1 MSKDLFEDIELKTPS
16 NTDVGV
22 KDVIQDDRPHHTDP
36 DWDKYV
42 MSHFQD
48 NEKMDGRPLVAGLRR
63 VTEVL
68 IGKIVFSGP
77 TQVWPPLDDKSI
89 RSTVIWTTTFE
100 DGSSFSDVA
109 DVWEGNTDDMFCAFS
124 TATAATR
131 AEARSLRK
139 ALRIRSVAAEE
150 MTKKDTAAI
159 IKNIS
164 KANGLQS
171 TEGEYEDQSRMT
183 DAQSNFI
190 DVKSKQL
197 NVDVEK
203 LFQNVF
209 SISVKRKVT
218 KSQASNAIKKL
229 NEYQQ
234 KSGTCPDEI
243 LGYHE
248 DWRS

>member
-1 MSKDLFEDIELKTPS
+1 MAKDLFEDMELKTPS

-22 KDVIQDDRPHHTDP
+22 KDVIQDNRPHHTDP
-36 DWDKYV
+36 DWDEYV

-48 NEKMDGRPLVAGLRR
+48 SEKMDGRPLVAGLRR
-63 VTEVL
+63 VAEMLV
-68 IGKIVFSGP
+68 GKIVFSGP
-77 TQVWPPLDDKSI
+77 TQVWPPQDDRSI

-164 KANGLQS
+164 KANGIQS

-190 DVKSKQL
+190 DVKCKQL
-197 NVDVEK
+197 DVSGEK
-203 LFQNVF
+203 LFKHVF
-209 SISVKRKVT
+209 NLSVKRKVT

-234 KSGTCPDEI
+234 KSGSIPDEI
-243 LGYHE
+243 SGYHE